1 MGCDLD
7 TYKAALLTGSKKIEI
22 GELPIP
28 KLNPGEVWVRL
39 QCANL
44 CPTDLKKFYH
54 LDNKSASLLSRDTP
68 VVLGHEASGY
78 IAAAAPDVD
87 QIQLGTRVAI
97 DPMLPCY
104 QCVYCKDSDYPL
116 CQNLLGVGV
125 SAGSVGDAVHLLNEK
140 GIGGCFAEYVKVP
153 VHNLFVLPDGISYEQ
168 AAMMEPLADVLHSI
182 EVGNPKPGE
191 TAVVFGLG
199 AMGLMHIRVLNSMGI
214 SNLIGVDPL
223 KNRREKALAF
233 GASEVVDPGSE
244 NPVEVILGATK
255 GLGAELIF
263 VCAGG
268 NAQKVCTDQALRAIR
283 KKGRVLLY
291 ASALKPADMP
301 IDINH
306 IHYGL
311 VTLTGT
317 VGFYRKHGE
326 KALQFL
332 LDGIVDVDQIR
343 TPVFTLNN
351 ISEAFAISGQDD
363 VVKVGIDLR

>member
-1 MGCDLD
+1 MD
-7 TYKAALLTGSKKIEI
+7 TYKAALVTGSEKIAI
-22 GELPIP
+22 GELPVP
-28 KLNPGEVWVRL
+28 ELKAGEVWVRL

-54 LDNKSASLLSRDTP
+54 LDSKSASLLSEDVP

-78 IAAAAPDVD
+78 VAAVAPDVD
-87 QIQLGTRVAI
+87 QIKPGTRVAI

-104 QCVYCKDSDYPL
+104 ECVYCEDEDYPL
-116 CQNLLGVGV
+116 CKNLKGIGI
-125 SAGSVGDAVHLLNEK
+125 SAGSVSDAIHLLDEQ

-153 VHNLFVLPDGISYEQ
+153 ARNLFVLPDGISYEQ
-168 AAMMEPLADVLHSI
+168 AALMEPLADVLHSI
-182 EVGNPKPGE
+182 EAGNPKPGE

-199 AMGLMHIRVLNSMGI
+199 AMGLMHIRVLSSMGI
-214 SNLIGVDPL
+214 TNLIGVDPL
-223 KNRREKALAF
+223 QNRREKALAF
-233 GASEVVDPGSE
+233 GASEVVDPGSA
-244 NPVEVILGATK
+244 NPVEVILAATK

-268 NAQKVCTDQALRAIR
+268 NAQKVCTDQALKAIR

-311 VTLTGT
+311 ITLTGT
-317 VGFYRKHGE
+317 VGFYRRHAEQAIQLIMSGE
-326 KALQFL
+326 
-332 LDGIVDVDQIR
+332 VDVDQIR
-343 TPVFTLNN
+343 TPIFTLDE
-351 ISEAFAISGQDD
+351 IAEAFSISGKDD
-363 VVKVGIDLR
+363 VIKVGLDLR